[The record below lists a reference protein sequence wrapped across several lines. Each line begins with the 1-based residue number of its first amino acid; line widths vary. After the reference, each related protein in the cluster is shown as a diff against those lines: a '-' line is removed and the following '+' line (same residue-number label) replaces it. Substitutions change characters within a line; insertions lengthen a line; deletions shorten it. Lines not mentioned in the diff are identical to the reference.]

1 MLSLLLGG
9 RKTGD
14 ARWYATHVPIADR
27 LYDAHLD
34 ALALEGLADGNEVP

>member
-34 ALALEGLADGNEVP
+34 ALALEGLADGKEVP